1 MKPDRKPGSGG
12 ARRGSGRPP
21 IHTEPMRHVT
31 MYLPVDLIDQIDDE
45 AASVGMSR
53 SMTVSFLLDSSLS
66 HKIDDRSHKIDD

>member
-21 IHTEPMRHVT
+21 VHTVPMRHVT

-45 AASVGMSR
+45 AAFVGMSR
-53 SMTVSFLLDSSLS
+53 SMTVTYLIDSSLS
-66 HKIDDRSHKIDD
+66 NDTDGNPYSGE